1 MTYMIAHNLPLSC
14 LVCALRN
21 AQPCL
26 RHERTVSGPKF
37 TDVRLHDLVLQSQ
50 EHVFVSKT
58 MLKRSNFNVSLK
70 ILPFLGFPQT

>member
-1 MTYMIAHNLPLSC
+1 MIAHNPPLSC
-14 LVCALRN
+14 LVCALRK

-37 TDVRLHDLVLQSQ
+37 TDVRLDDLVLQSQ

-70 ILPFLGFPQT
+70 ILPYLGFLKT